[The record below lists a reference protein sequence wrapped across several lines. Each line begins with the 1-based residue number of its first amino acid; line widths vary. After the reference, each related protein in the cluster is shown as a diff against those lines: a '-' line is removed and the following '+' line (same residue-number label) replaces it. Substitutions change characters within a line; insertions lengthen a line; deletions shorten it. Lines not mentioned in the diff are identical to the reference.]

1 MAMICVIAWSFI
13 PVIAKLGQ
21 LNIDSFQFLFWTNLL
36 STFAVGMTI
45 RTKKIKFNEMIK
57 KTNYKMTLLLGFL
70 GCFFY
75 YLCLYYGY
83 SNGKI
88 SDVLVIQ
95 YLWPALISIF
105 AAIFLKETIN
115 RYKALSILLG
125 FIAAIIIFTKGS
137 IFTIDLSNTTVL
149 LIVFIGAIS
158 FALFS
163 IISKIE
169 IRHNI
174 SYNIFLYF
182 FWATLFSWLAL
193 LMWSEFIIPDP
204 ESMVIIIIN
213 GMLING
219 LSYILWI
226 YALSVEEASK
236 IAPLVYISP
245 VLSII
250 WAAIV
255 FGDHITV
262 TNIVAIALVII
273 SGLLVLKEDKLSSR
287 YPASSWKN
295 SNRN

>member
-1 MAMICVIAWSFI
+1 MICVFAWSFI
-13 PVIAKLGQ
+13 PIIAKVGQ

-36 STFAVGMTI
+36 SAFAVGMTI
-45 RTKKIKFNEMIK
+45 RTKNIKLKEVIK

-95 YLWPALISIF
+95 YLWPVLISIF

-115 RYKALSILLG
+115 RYKLLSILLG
-125 FIAAIIIFTKGS
+125 FFAAIIIFTKGS
-137 IFTIDLSNTTVL
+137 IFTIDLSNITVL

-169 IRHNI
+169 IRYNI

-182 FWATLFSWLAL
+182 FWATLFSLLAL
-193 LMWSEFIIPDP
+193 LMWSEFVIPDP
-204 ESMVIIIIN
+204 ESLVIIIIN

-255 FGDHITV
+255 FGDNITV
-262 TNIVAIALVII
+262 TNIASIALVII
-273 SGLLVLKEDKLSSR
+273 SGLLVLKEDKFLPR
-287 YPASSWKN
+287 QPASSCKHN
-295 SNRN
+295 NKD

>member
-1 MAMICVIAWSFI
+1 
-13 PVIAKLGQ
+13 
-21 LNIDSFQFLFWTNLL
+21 
-36 STFAVGMTI
+36 
-45 RTKKIKFNEMIK
+45 
-57 KTNYKMTLLLGFL
+57 
-70 GCFFY
+70 
-75 YLCLYYGY
+75 
-83 SNGKI
+83 
-88 SDVLVIQ
+88 
-95 YLWPALISIF
+95 
-105 AAIFLKETIN
+105 
-115 RYKALSILLG
+115 
-125 FIAAIIIFTKGS
+125 
-137 IFTIDLSNTTVL
+137 
-149 LIVFIGAIS
+149 
-158 FALFS
+158 
-163 IISKIE
+163 
-169 IRHNI
+169 
-174 SYNIFLYF
+174 
-182 FWATLFSWLAL
+182 
-193 LMWSEFIIPDP
+193 MWSEFIIPDP